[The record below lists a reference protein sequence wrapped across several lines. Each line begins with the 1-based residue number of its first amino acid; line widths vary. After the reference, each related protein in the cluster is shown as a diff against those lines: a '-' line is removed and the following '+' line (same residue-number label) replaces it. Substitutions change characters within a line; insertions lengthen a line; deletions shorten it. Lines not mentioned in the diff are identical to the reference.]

1 MATLEKTRKSP
12 YRTLLLKKRDELLAS
27 ARRGPEA
34 LAISIQTPDDVEFAI
49 KTAEQDMT
57 AATAELRSRMLREI
71 DNALRR
77 VAGGT
82 YGECEGCGEQ
92 ISPNRL
98 KAIPWARYCLSCQEE
113 RSRN

>member
-12 YRTLLLKKRDELLAS
+12 YRALLLKKRDELLAS
-27 ARRGPEA
+27 ARREPEA

-49 KTAEQDMT
+49 KSVEQDLT
-57 AATAELRSRMLREI
+57 AATAELRSRTLREI